1 MIRIEST
8 TRPKKITVSRRTR
21 KALWG
26 YFFIFPALLYFFVW
40 VLLPVLTSFG
50 LSFTNYNT
58 ATADWVGLK
67 NYIDIF
73 TQTKVYSALLKTIQF
88 GLELIPA
95 NMIFSLILALLVDQK
110 IRGVS
115 IFRTVYYLPVLTS
128 LVIAGIVWASLFDPR
143 TGAVNW
149 LMRLLRLPP
158 QQWLYNPDLALH
170 SVVVV
175 RLWKGVGYNMMVFLA
190 GLQSIPKELYEAA
203 QLDGASSWKSF
214 RYVTLPLLKPTA
226 FYIFVMAC
234 ISSFQVFGE
243 IYVMT
248 RGGPAGATRTLIY
261 LIYEEAFQY
270 TKMGYASALAFV
282 LFLLVAGIALFN
294 LLVVNRFV
302 EDGR

>member
-1 MIRIEST
+1 MIKTLSRGAA
-8 TRPKKITVSRRTR
+8 KKPLSQKTKRT
-21 KALWG
+21 LWG
-26 YFFIFPALLYFFVW
+26 YLFVSPALIYFLIW
-40 VLLPVLTSFG
+40 VFLPVAASFA

-73 TQTKVYSALLKTIQF
+73 TQSKVHTALVKTIQF

-95 NMIFSLILALLVDQK
+95 NLILSLYLAVLVDQK

-115 IFRTVYYLPVLTS
+115 FFRTIYYLPVLTS

-143 TGAVNW
+143 TGAMNW
-149 LMRLLRLPP
+149 LLRLLKLPP

-175 RLWKGVGYNMMVFLA
+175 RIWKGVGYNMMVFLA
-190 GLQSIPKELYEAA
+190 GLQSISQELYEVAA
-203 QLDGASSWKSF
+203 LDGASDWARF
-214 RYVTLPLLKPTA
+214 RYITLPLLKPTA

-282 LFLLVAGIALFN
+282 LFLFVAGIALFN
-294 LLVVNRFV
+294 LLFVNRFV
-302 EDGR
+302 EENT